1 MNMEKNIT
9 FFCSGIFFV
18 LFISLYL
25 HINIVEYAM
34 IEESGAAYPPTT
46 NTNTRLEIALIT
58 PAKIVVLANSIVLLS
73 AIYTTLYKL
82 ISILKSAA

>member
-1 MNMEKNIT
+1 
-9 FFCSGIFFV
+9 
-18 LFISLYL
+18 
-25 HINIVEYAM
+25 M

-82 ISILKSAA
+82 ISILKAPHRHIKNIIIAHPIFFVSYKIWIY